1 MSSILVNT
9 HDTAIVALEKNSTA
23 VTSIASGATISITK
37 ESTVVVEKTNNQ
49 VVLTG
54 LLGPPGISAIPED
67 DMVYS
72 KRIDFVTDNEL
83 YRGEALVGTAETSS
97 LWRIRKI
104 TIGVDGDVSELWANG
119 NANFDKVWANRSTL
133 NYS

>member
-1 MSSILVNT
+1 MTAILVNT
-9 HDTAIVALEKNSTA
+9 HDTAVVALEKNSTA
-23 VTSIASGATISITK
+23 VTSITSGATISIVK
-37 ESTVVVEKTNNQ
+37 EATVVVEKTNNQ

-54 LLGPPGISAIPED
+54 LLGPPGISALPED

-83 YRGEALVGTAETSS
+83 YRGEALVGSAETSS

-104 TIGVDGDVSELWANG
+104 AIGVDGDVSELWAG
-119 NANFDKVWANRSTL
+119 GSANFDKVWADRSTL
-133 NYS
+133 IYS

>member
-1 MSSILVNT
+1 MTAVLVNT
-9 HDTAIVALEKNSTA
+9 RDTSVVALEKNSTA
-23 VTSIASGATISITK
+23 VTSIASGATISIVK

-54 LLGPPGISAIPED
+54 LLGPTGASAVSED

-104 TIGVDGDVSELWANG
+104 SIGIDGDVSETWAGG
-119 NANFDKVWANRSTL
+119 NANFDKVWANRLSL
-133 NYS
+133 SYS

>member
-1 MSSILVNT
+1 MTAVLVNT
-9 HDTAIVALEKNSTA
+9 QDTAIVAIEKNSTA
-23 VTSIASGATISITK
+23 VTSITSGATISITK

-83 YRGEALVGTAETSS
+83 YRGEALVGTQETSS
-97 LWRIRKI
+97 LWRIRRI
-104 TIGVDGDVSELWANG
+104 TIGVDGDVTETWAGGTADFN
-119 NANFDKVWANRSTL
+119 KTWANRTSFS
-133 NYS
+133 YS

>member
-1 MSSILVNT
+1 MTAVLVNT
-9 HDTAIVALEKNSTA
+9 QDTAVVAIEKNSTA
-23 VTSIASGATISITK
+23 VTSITSGATISVVR
-37 ESTVVVEKTNNQ
+37 ESTVVVEKANNQ
-49 VVLTG
+49 VVLSG
-54 LLGPPGISAIPED
+54 MIGPAGTSAVSED

-104 TIGVDGDVSELWANG
+104 SIGVDGDITENWASG
-119 NANFDKVWANRSTL
+119 TASFDKVWANRVSFS
-133 NYS
+133 YS